1 MADRLAPGAPYRT
14 IDLGGGATAP
24 FYIVP
29 FDRDGVC
36 TGPVTARNL
45 LATVATQRPTDV
57 FLFSHGW
64 NNDWKAATARYDQFI
79 AGFARMRAEHPLDRP
94 FRPVL
99 VGIVWPST
107 ALVAPWEQA
116 PDIAA
121 TDGDDDAVAEER
133 AEVAEVA
140 AIVPEEKRALFY
152 ELAQRQDLS
161 DAEAAEFAGLV
172 VPAFEGGDEVDT
184 AEPDAE
190 SVLEVWRSL
199 PGRPAA
205 IPTEFGRVQWPGADV
220 AGDEAR
226 AEAAADARAA
236 GLLQALD
243 PRGLVRLA
251 TVLLMKDRAG
261 RVGGRGVADL
271 LESLLA
277 TSDARVHLV
286 GHSYG
291 AKVVLSALAAKPHS
305 RPVESVL
312 LLQPA
317 VSHLCF
323 AADVD
328 GAGRPG
334 GYRPALA
341 RTRQPIMT
349 TYSRH
354 DFPLTKVFH
363 WAVRRPSDLGEVVI
377 AGAPNRYAALGGFG
391 PGGVEG
397 EVTRVVAAVPPHPYD
412 PPEPGSRLV
421 AVEAST
427 VIKGH
432 GEVQVP
438 ATFWMLLTQVARSG

>member
-14 IDLGGGATAP
+14 IDLGDGGTAP

-36 TGPVTARNL
+36 TGPLTARNL
-45 LATVATQRPTDV
+45 VEQVARERPTDV

-64 NNDWKAATARYDQFI
+64 NNDWNAATTRYDEFI
-79 AGFARMRAEHPLDRP
+79 AGFARMRAQHPMDRD

-99 VGIVWPST
+99 VGITWPST
-107 ALVAPWEQA
+107 ALVMPWERG
-116 PDIAA
+116 PRILG
-121 TDGDDDAVAEER
+121 TEGDDAAIGEER
-133 AEVAEVA
+133 AEIAEVA
-140 AIVPEEKRALFY
+140 LIVPEEERARFY
-152 ELAQRQDLS
+152 ELAQRPGDLT
-161 DAEAAEFAGLV
+161 DQEAAEFAGLV
-172 VPAFEGGDEVDT
+172 VGAFTGSDELGID
-184 AEPDAE
+184 EPDAE

-199 PGRPAA
+199 PGRPAGDGTV
-205 IPTEFGRVQWPGADV
+205 PDLSDLDLPGATP
-220 AGDEAR
+220 AGLPD
-226 AEAAADARAA
+226 AAAA
-236 GLLQALD
+236 GLLKALD

-271 LESLLA
+271 LEHLLA
-277 TSDARVHLV
+277 AGDAHVHLV

-291 AKVVLSALAAKPHS
+291 AKVVLSALVAKPHS
-305 RPVESVL
+305 RQVESVL

-323 AADVD
+323 ASDVD

-334 GYRPALA
+334 GYRPALERA
-341 RTRQPIMT
+341 RQPVMT

-391 PGGVEG
+391 PGGIED
-397 EVTRVVAAVPPHPYD
+397 EVLRVDAMVPPQAYGTPDPGTRV
-412 PPEPGSRLV
+412 V
-421 AVEAST
+421 AVEASE
-427 VIKGH
+427 VIAGH

-438 ATFWMLLTQVARSG
+438 GTFWMLLTQVTRSGT